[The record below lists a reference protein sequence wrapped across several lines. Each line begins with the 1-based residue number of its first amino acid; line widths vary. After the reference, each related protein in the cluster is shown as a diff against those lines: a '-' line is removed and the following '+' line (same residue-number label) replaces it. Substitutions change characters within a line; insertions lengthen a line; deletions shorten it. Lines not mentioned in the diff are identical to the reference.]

1 MVPAYCIGK
10 TVERTIV
17 HYAVTTVLVPSVKGS
32 LVCAVNGSNGLI
44 QKTNTYNTDV
54 MRVFFFFFLSHI
66 IQDD

>member
-1 MVPAYCIGK
+1 MVPAYCIDK

-17 HYAVTTVLVPSVKGS
+17 HYVVTVVLVPSVKGS

-54 MRVFFFFFLSHI
+54 MSFFVCVCLV
-66 IQDD
+66 QDD